1 MNRYLILLSTLI
13 LGCQSDPT
21 PRPKG
26 YFRIDIPKS
35 KYTAFECNHCGYQS
49 KLSSNA
55 IFVEEDIENQKLIY
69 PKINGELYLSYKKV
83 PKDSLSSLMSTA
95 QKITYKHTVKST
107 GIKERPFENKNRK
120 VYGLLYEIS
129 GEVASSVQFYATDSV
144 DQLVH
149 GALYFNSK
157 PNIDS
162 LNPLIQNVQ
171 KDIIQF
177 LENLEWKN

>member
-1 MNRYLILLSTLI
+1 MNRYLILLL
-13 LGCQSDPT
+13 LLLACKSDPT

-35 KYTAFECNHCGYQS
+35 EYFSFECNHCGYQS

-55 IFVEEDIENQKLIY
+55 IFVEENEENQKLIY
-69 PKINGELYLSYKKV
+69 PKINGEIYLSYKKV
-83 PKDSLSSLMSTA
+83 LKDSLLSLMNTA
-95 QKITYKHTVKST
+95 QKITYKHTIKSS
-107 GIKERPFENKNRK
+107 GIKEKPFENKTRK
-120 VYGLLYEIS
+120 VYGLLYQIA

-144 DQLVH
+144 NQLVY

-157 PNIDS
+157 PNVDS

-171 KDIIQF
+171 TDIIRF
-177 LENLEWKN
+177 LENLQWKN